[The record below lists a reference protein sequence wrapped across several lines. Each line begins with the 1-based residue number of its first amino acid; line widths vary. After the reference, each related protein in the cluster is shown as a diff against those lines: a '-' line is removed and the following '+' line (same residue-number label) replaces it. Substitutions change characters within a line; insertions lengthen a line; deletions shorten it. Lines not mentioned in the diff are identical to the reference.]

1 MLTVI
6 IKILPELLMWLD
18 WPELTDV
25 VRLAMNNLLIDEDKT
40 RTHWAVSIKNQMV
53 LEFRETGEINER
65 LNSGGL
71 WCETVRD

>member
-25 VRLAMNNLLIDEDKT
+25 VRLAVNNLLIDEDKT
-40 RTHWAVSIKNQMV
+40 RTHWAVSIKTKWFWSS
-53 LEFRETGEINER
+53 EKPGK
-65 LNSGGL
+65 
-71 WCETVRD
+71 